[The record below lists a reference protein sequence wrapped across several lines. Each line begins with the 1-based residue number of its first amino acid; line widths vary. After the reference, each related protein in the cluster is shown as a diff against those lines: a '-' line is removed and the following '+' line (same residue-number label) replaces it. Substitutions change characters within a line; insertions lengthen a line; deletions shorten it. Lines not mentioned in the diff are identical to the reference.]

1 MTKTKRHFDLVD
13 FMGNALTVVLGL
25 VLTYTLCFFVFYMTD
40 SALRNRQKQIDGC
53 CAQCKDLSN
62 KKGVNNEK

>member
-1 MTKTKRHFDLVD
+1 MTKTKRHFDFIDL
-13 FMGNALTVVLGL
+13 MGNALVL
-25 VLTYTLCFFVFYMTD
+25 VLTLALIYTLCAFVFFMTD

-53 CAQCKDLSN
+53 CAQCKDLSK

>member
-1 MTKTKRHFDLVD
+1 MTKTKRHFDLME
-13 FMGNALTVVLGL
+13 FMGNALIVVLGL
-25 VLTYTLCFFVFYMTD
+25 VLTYMLCFFVFFMTD

-62 KKGVNNEK
+62 KKGASDEK

>member
-1 MTKTKRHFDLVD
+1 MAKTKRHFDFVD

-25 VLTYTLCFFVFYMTD
+25 VLTYMLCFFVFFMTD
-40 SALRNRQKQIDGC
+40 SALRERQKKIDGC
-53 CAQCKDLSN
+53 CAQCKDLSS